1 VEQETLSVLWVRVFY
16 YEVYAMKRLALLFT
30 AAFAVSSVHDL
41 HADNK
46 FNVGGHSHKAGAVRF
61 KLNGG
66 AGKNPRF
73 EIGGINRHHGDRWN
87 NANWGKDW
95 NEKWHDAGFASNSF
109 PVAVGYGGG
118 GWCGYFGDGGFTN
131 LYNQGFIPVPPYFSL
146 HPPVYYSVPV
156 PRTYGYSPFAYP
168 GTVPT
173 PDVQL
178 GPEEIVNP
186 YVEPDQDQTEAQD
199 ASTKTAGNA
208 QPVPLVVQNPFVEQ
222 RDVKLSAATIDDVR

>member
-1 VEQETLSVLWVRVFY
+1 
-16 YEVYAMKRLALLFT
+16 MKRLALLLT
-30 AAFAVSSVHDL
+30 AAFALSSVSDL

-46 FNVGGHSHKAGAVRF
+46 FKVSGHGRHAGEVRV
-61 KLNGG
+61 KLDGG
-66 AGKNPRF
+66 AGKDPQF
-73 EIGGINRHHGDRWN
+73 EIGGPDRRHGDRWN
-87 NANWGKDW
+87 NANWRNNRW
-95 NEKWHDAGFASNSF
+95 NNDFASNSF

-118 GWCGYFGDGGFTN
+118 GYCDYFGDGGFSN

-168 GTVPT
+168 GSVPT

-186 YVEPDQDQTEAQD
+186 YVEPDQDEAPEAKD
-199 ASTKTAGNA
+199 ASAKTATYIKSA
-208 QPVPLVVQNPFVEQ
+208 PLVVRNPFVEQ
-222 RDVKLSAATIDDVR
+222 HDVTLTATTGDDVR